1 MKTVVVVNGESDWQA
16 FLPGVSVRQRWLQ
29 SCSWIYQDG
38 GLWVVDREG
47 ALRVD
52 GVLWRLGAVR
62 PEPSH
67 RAALELIRLAGV
79 PCVNPAATLLR
90 GYDRLGMLNE
100 LKAAGLPIHLATV
113 VSAPA
118 ALGRIEPELPAVIK
132 AGNLHG
138 GWGKAL
144 LRDRESWHDLR
155 DMLFASEEYVTLEP
169 HVEYVRDI
177 RVLDVGGEQWAMARR
192 GAGWKANVA
201 TTHYELIDP
210 PAPLAAMT
218 RRAMEHLGA
227 DLLGLDFLETAG
239 GEFVLLESNDI
250 PGLSGFPDAARQT
263 VARIM
268 RERLR

>member
-1 MKTVVVVNGESDWQA
+1 MKNVIVVNGERDWQA
-16 FLPGVSVRQRWLQ
+16 FLPGLNVRQRWLQ
-29 SCSWIYQDG
+29 SCAWIYQDG
-38 GLWVVDREG
+38 ALWVADREG

-62 PEPSH
+62 PEPAH
-67 RAALELIRLAGV
+67 RTALELIRLAGV

-100 LKAAGLPIHLATV
+100 LRAGGLPIHLATA
-113 VSAPA
+113 VSGPA
-118 ALGRIEPELPAVIK
+118 ALARIEPELPAVAK

-144 LRDRESWHDLR
+144 LRDRESWNDLR
-155 DMLFASEEYVTLEP
+155 DVLFISEDHVTLEP
-169 HVEYVRDI
+169 YIAYVRDI

-201 TTHYELIDP
+201 TARYELIAVP
-210 PAPLAAMT
+210 EPLAAMT
-218 RRAMEHLGA
+218 RRAMAHLGA
-227 DLLGLDFLETAG
+227 DLLGLDFLETRA
-239 GEFVLLESNDI
+239 GEFALLESNDI
-250 PGLSGFPDAARQT
+250 PGLSGFPDAARQA
-263 VARIM
+263 VARIL